1 MRYLLLLSLLFF
13 ITNCGYEYKSI
24 EEQDAEEEEKNKEPA
39 KEESYGETCPDEERV
54 ENNYYGLAGE
64 QCEGYIEP
72 DNGGWYFSGK
82 RLDWYSAEFQAPAG
96 YRLPTRAELTE
107 GYDSGLLEDL
117 FLEYVW
123 SSTESDDELKANIF
137 QLANGQ
143 SAFQDKRLAF
153 LVIYIVED

>member
-1 MRYLLLLSLLFF
+1 MRILLLLALLF
-13 ITNCGYEYKSI
+13 TSCGYEYESI
-24 EEQDAEEEEKNKEPA
+24 EDQEAAKEEKKEEPA

-64 QCEGYIEP
+64 KCEGYIEP

-82 RLDWYSAEFQAPAG
+82 RLDWYSADQGAPAG

-123 SSTESDDELKANIF
+123 SSTESEDSLKANIF
-137 QLANGQ
+137 HLANGQ
-143 SAFQDKRLAF
+143 SAQQDKRLAF
-153 LVIYIVED
+153 LVVYIVEE